1 MDRGGVRSKGRRGRG
16 RPCRCDAGGGDGDV
30 GRRTGTAKGAAG
42 VGADETEGEAA
53 RATAFRRNTGDAV
66 AWPGKRMAFRCRER
80 WWRRRPA
87 HRGRGRGGR
96 RRNSGGNATVAGGD
110 ALPEVFAGNR
120 GKAGGEEAAATLE
133 EATAQLAG
141 VLTRRQGRLKT
152 AGGTGE
158 GTTAGRWLGTTGDRG
173 RGLKR

>member
-1 MDRGGVRSKGRRGRG
+1 
-16 RPCRCDAGGGDGDV
+16 
-30 GRRTGTAKGAAG
+30 

-120 GKAGGEEAAATLE
+120 GQAGEEEAAATLE
-133 EATAQLAG
+133 EATARPAG

-158 GTTAGRWLGTTGDRG
+158 RGERGESVSGDGGGWDLRGMGRG
-173 RGLKR
+173 RLGGPLYSHGRPGSSPHRPEKLGKVYLRRKKERI